1 MRTATITLALLSA
14 TTPSK
19 APAFPASSFPTGFTA
34 RHTPGHNDVV
44 AGHPVK
50 LSFFNSINHDCSS
63 RGESTLRI
71 IRAPQRGH
79 VHFEKMLDFPRSISA
94 CHRRLVPGTALYYQS
109 RLGFAGKD
117 HLEVE
122 VVFPSGNSRRES
134 YLVNVLPEH

>member
-1 MRTATITLALLSA
+1 MRTATTIMLALLWHVVPKPA
-14 TTPSK
+14 QAYEPK
-19 APAFPASSFPTGFTA
+19 VPAPGNS
-34 RHTPGHNDVV
+34 VV

-50 LSFFNSINHDCSS
+50 LSFFNSIHHDCSS

-71 IRAPQRGH
+71 IRAPQHGH
-79 VHFEKMLDFPRSISA
+79 VHFEKILDFPRTISA